1 MNKTYGT
8 LFQHNL
14 DFGLSDDYKFQIYN
28 DFMSEE
34 SRKENEEYWQD
45 KTDVNVVCFLDDEE

>member
-14 DFGLSDDYKFQIYN
+14 DFGPTPYNFQIYN